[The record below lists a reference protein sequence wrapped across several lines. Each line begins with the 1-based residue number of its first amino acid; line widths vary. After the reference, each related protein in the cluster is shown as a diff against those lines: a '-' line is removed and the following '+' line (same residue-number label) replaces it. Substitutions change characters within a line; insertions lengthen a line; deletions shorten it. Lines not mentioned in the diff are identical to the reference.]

1 LARSEVAVAPPTRGN
16 DGVERYGRAARRYHT
31 AVYGSLLLAAGTGWW
46 LLSGREGVA
55 SPLARAL
62 GQSDAAL
69 HKLFG
74 WWLTGVVLLG
84 ACLGWRATRTFVAET
99 MRAERGDLRWFL
111 RWPGSAFTGR
121 FAPHDGHFDPGQRVF
136 NVLVCGGVALLVATG
151 VGLVT
156 LHGGAA
162 FVWLLR
168 LHRWA
173 TYVVVAIVAGHIL
186 LALGVLPG
194 YRGVWRAMHWR
205 GRLDARVARRLWPG
219 WFERRDRA
227 A

>member
-1 LARSEVAVAPPTRGN
+1 MVAT
-16 DGVERYGRAARRYHT
+16 RAAGTTTDLAARWYHT
-31 AVYGSLLLAAGTGWW
+31 AVYASFLLAAVTGWW
-46 LLSGREGVA
+46 LLSGREGIA

-62 GQSDAAL
+62 RQPDAAL

-74 WWLTGVVLLG
+74 WWLTGVALVG

-99 MRAERGDLRWFL
+99 LRAERGDVRWFL
-111 RWPGSAFTGR
+111 RWPGSMFSGR
-121 FAPHDGHFDPGQRVF
+121 FALHSGHFDPGQRVF
-136 NVLVCGGVALLVATG
+136 NVLVCGGVALLLATG
-151 VGLVT
+151 AGLVT
-156 LHGGAA
+156 VHGGAA

-173 TYVVVAIVAGHIL
+173 TYMVVVIVAGHIV

-205 GRLDARVARRLWPG
+205 GRLEARVARRLWPA
-219 WFERRDRA
+219 WFERRRNRPA
-227 A
+227 